1 MALRDAEKEALE
13 WAQLVPAAVRVIG
26 DLSDSDDVR
35 RAADALAA
43 LPVGAPAQEL
53 ARPHDGRAAWGTFD
67 EVVAEAILEA
77 EPWTLIYIEDDDG
90 RRFPFL
96 VSHWLE
102 A

>member
-43 LPVGAPAQEL
+43 LPVGALAQEL
-53 ARPHDGRAAWGTFD
+53 AKMRADRADIEKGTAEIRPGVAVVIGD
-67 EVVAEAILEA
+67 E
-77 EPWTLIYIEDDDG
+77 
-90 RRFPFL
+90 
-96 VSHWLE
+96 
-102 A
+102 